1 MGYHNFENSLFTEK
15 KVFVLWEGEYLQ
27 MGRFHILLNGKDA
40 IFSEYLISCL
50 CES

>member
-1 MGYHNFENSLFTEK
+1 MKSSFSFVYRK
-15 KVFVLWEGEYLQ
+15 KVFVLWEGEYLR

-50 CES
+50 YES